1 MSLQVINSRNREI
14 EKIYYV
20 LNNLFHSLTGFPAF
34 MAYQA
39 SALRA
44 SQQNTT
50 GTTTQIPSPGV
61 ATTSVGEVRVTAAP
75 SAAESVAGVAAI

>member
-1 MSLQVINSRNREI
+1 
-14 EKIYYV
+14 
-20 LNNLFHSLTGFPAF
+20 

-50 GTTTQIPSPGV
+50 GNTTQIPSPGV